1 VVLAVSGGRDSMV
14 LLHAAARVLSPEHT
28 IVATFDH
35 ATGAFAER
43 AAAMVARE
51 SGWLGLAVVTGRA
64 SGNAGSEAGWR
75 AARHGFLAD
84 VARRFGA
91 RVMTAHTR
99 DDQVE
104 TVLMRLLRGSGARGL
119 AGLYAPTQLLRP
131 LLQFSRDVVADY
143 ARAQGIRWVEDPTNR
158 SPAFLRN
165 RVRRDLLPAL
175 TRADPALD
183 RVLLQ
188 ASRRAAALRGRL
200 DRWVDGV
207 ARVAPDGRAV
217 RVPAVELAG
226 HDEEQL
232 ALLWPALAARVG
244 LAMDWRGTVRAAA
257 FTTQGRVGAFIP
269 LTGGWR
275 LSRDRDVFELYQVPE
290 APPLETA
297 LVPGLKWLDWTF
309 RAASEA
315 QETSDAWVA
324 LLPAGRQLRV
334 RCWQAGDRMRAGG
347 LMRRVKRH
355 LSDAGITG
363 ERRARWPVVLAGDE
377 IVWIPGVRRSDA
389 ASVRPGRPGVLY
401 RCDHDS
407 R

>member
-1 VVLAVSGGRDSMV
+1 
-14 LLHAAARVLSPEHT
+14 
-28 IVATFDH
+28 
-35 ATGAFAER
+35 
-43 AAAMVARE
+43 
-51 SGWLGLAVVTGRA
+51 
-64 SGNAGSEAGWR
+64 
-75 AARHGFLAD
+75 
-84 VARRFGA
+84 
-91 RVMTAHTR
+91 
-99 DDQVE
+99 
-104 TVLMRLLRGSGARGL
+104 
-119 AGLYAPTQLLRP
+119 
-131 LLQFSRDVVADY
+131 
-143 ARAQGIRWVEDPTNR
+143 
-158 SPAFLRN
+158 
-165 RVRRDLLPAL
+165 
-175 TRADPALD
+175 
-183 RVLLQ
+183 
-188 ASRRAAALRGRL
+188 
-200 DRWVDGV
+200 
-207 ARVAPDGRAV
+207 
-217 RVPAVELAG
+217 
-226 HDEEQL
+226 
-232 ALLWPALAARVG
+232 
-244 LAMDWRGTVRAAA
+244 
-257 FTTQGRVGAFIP
+257 VGAFIP

-334 RCWQAGDRMRAGG
+334 RCWQAGDRMLAGG